1 MIMSKAQ
8 LLIFFSIVSLIAC
21 QNGKSQ
27 KERELDLR
35 EQELKLKEKEL
46 EYRRSISTN
55 SVSNTSTRNIPLTK
69 TMYMYVVLKVNQP
82 EIAIRMT
89 PGEQTAYEK
98 LNDLPAMPG
107 KEKYWRDSY
116 YTIQSDVV
124 AINNYTEDKKYI
136 EIDAVKAQI
145 RQQWARSP
153 LVDIDAGSTQREILS
168 AEGRVFSSYAEAS
181 ISKSKRQ

>member
-1 MIMSKAQ
+1 MSKVQ
-8 LLIFFSIVSLIAC
+8 ILLLVVLSSLFAC

-35 EQELKLKEKEL
+35 ERELKQKEKEL
-46 EYRRSISTN
+46 EFKKSSSTN
-55 SVSNTSTRNIPLTK
+55 SISNTSTRNTPLTK

-136 EIDAVKAQI
+136 EIDAVKAQV

-153 LVDIDAGSTQREILS
+153 LVDFDAGTIQREILS
-168 AEGRVFSSYAEAS
+168 AEGRVFSTYSEAS